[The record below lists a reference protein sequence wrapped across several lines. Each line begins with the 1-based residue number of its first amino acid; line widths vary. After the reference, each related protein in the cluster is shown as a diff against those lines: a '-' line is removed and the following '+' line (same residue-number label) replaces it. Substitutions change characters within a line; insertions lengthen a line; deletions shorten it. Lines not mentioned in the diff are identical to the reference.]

1 MNSIIGRNSG
11 RSLRDKMEEKGKEEE
26 GQEREEGGQEKEE
39 GMCAGKLS
47 F

>member
-1 MNSIIGRNSG
+1 
-11 RSLRDKMEEKGKEEE
+11 MEEKGKEEE

-39 GMCAGKLS
+39 GMRAGKSS